1 MGDRSEHGVRPPALL
16 IVDVQRAFDE
26 PGWGWGAR
34 NNPDAEQRIAALL
47 AAWRAAGA
55 PVLHVRHES
64 ASPDRPF
71 QRGTPAFDFK
81 PEAEPVEGEPVVD
94 KRVNNAFVGTDLE
107 ERLRSAGIGALVI
120 AGLTTDHCCS
130 TTARMAGDLD
140 FETWF
145 VSDAT
150 ATHDRTGPDG
160 ERIPAETMHQ
170 TALASLD
177 GEFAEIVTSDEA
189 IGRLQALAA
198 RTPQ

>member
-1 MGDRSEHGVRPPALL
+1 MGEKSGQEAREPALV

-26 PGWGWGAR
+26 PRWGAR
-34 NNPDAEQRIAALL
+34 NNPDAERQIAALL
-47 AAWRAAGA
+47 SAWRAAGA

-64 ASPDRPF
+64 TTPDGVFR
-71 QRGTPAFDFK
+71 RGTPGFDFK

-107 ERLRSAGIGALVI
+107 QRLRSEGIGAVVV

-150 ATHDRTGPDG
+150 ATHDRTAPDG

-170 TALASLD
+170 AALASLH
-177 GEFAEIVTSDEA
+177 GEFAEVMTSGEA
-189 IGRLQALAA
+189 IMRLQALAA
-198 RTPQ
+198 KRS